1 LGLNRSA
8 LSAQGF
14 EGKIGQ
20 TLVVLG
26 AAGATLVAV
35 GIGDPRKITSGD
47 LRLAAAALARA
58 TSRRSHVATNLVDAV
73 TLDARRTQKEGNTQ
87 KEGKGEKEGKRE
99 N

>member
-1 LGLNRSA
+1 MALSIESTRSIPRSADAVGLAVASSGTIPRQLGLNRSA

-35 GIGDPRKITSGD
+35 GIGDPRKIT
-47 LRLAAAALARA
+47 
-58 TSRRSHVATNLVDAV
+58 
-73 TLDARRTQKEGNTQ
+73 
-87 KEGKGEKEGKRE
+87 
-99 N
+99 